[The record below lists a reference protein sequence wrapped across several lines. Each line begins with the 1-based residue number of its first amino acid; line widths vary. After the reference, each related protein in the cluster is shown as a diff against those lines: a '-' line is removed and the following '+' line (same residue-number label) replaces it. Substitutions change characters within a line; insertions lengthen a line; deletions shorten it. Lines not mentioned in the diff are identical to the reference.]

1 MCATFDG
8 NFRKTGKS
16 GKNTPEQQVSY
27 LTLPFQ
33 TTGSPES
40 LNGRMVGLAQLAER
54 LVVVQEVAGSTPVA
68 HPHEGWQLMPSLPQR
83 LHRISGAAFVGFDG
97 STNCRPLPPTAGR
110 RTPGRHPALHQ
121 KEPPT

>member
-8 NFRKTGKS
+8 IFRKTGKS

-68 HPHEGWQLMPSLPQR
+68 HPHEGRQ
-83 LHRISGAAFVGFDG
+83 
-97 STNCRPLPPTAGR
+97 
-110 RTPGRHPALHQ
+110 
-121 KEPPT
+121 